1 MPRTTPQAR
10 ALALADDLDRQENAG
25 PDFQELAVLD
35 DLGFV
40 LHRQEGQAFRAALEA
55 KLIDVADDVQ
65 ADQGRQWDLRQEYP
79 HTWGGIL
86 RSEGADAADVFATEF
101 VATAER
107 LMRPFRYPAV
117 AA

>member
-10 ALALADDLDRQENAG
+10 ALALADDLDRQEFAG
-25 PDFQELAVLD
+25 PDYQEVAVLD
-35 DLGFV
+35 DLGFM
-40 LHRQEGQAFRAALEA
+40 LHRQEGQAFRAALES
-55 KLIDVADDVQ
+55 KLVSVADDVQ
-65 ADQGRQWDLRQEYP
+65 SNQGRQWHLRQEYP

-86 RSEGADAADVFATEF
+86 RSEGADAADAFAVEF
-101 VATAER
+101 VQTAER